1 MSSWQNRHRKRQS
14 RRQLPPEVIH
24 LRAIIPGTAV
34 QRGITVLLAIIIL
47 PTTIHRII
55 LVPIL
60 PIPEAVAM

>member
-1 MSSWQNRHRKRQS
+1 MSSWQKRHRKRQS

-47 PTTIHRII
+47 LTTIHRII
-55 LVPIL
+55 LVPSL